1 MVVEGAVGVEVGV
14 AGAVR
19 GVQAQALARQL
30 RDNVGSNVHNIVVQ
44 LPHNILAAGPVAELQ
59 TIVCEEEALAWLK
72 APAFTFKTQLRHY
85 TMLNGRLNT
94 VSNIAL

>member
-19 GVQAQALARQL
+19 GAQAQALARQL

-72 APAFTFKTQLRHY
+72 APAFTFKTLLRHY

-94 VSNIAL
+94 VFNIAL